1 MRSGTIK
8 VKLVYGGRGKP
19 PDDPHPD
26 GSCDECPN
34 KDHHIAALEAVVL
47 HMASCHQPPS
57 HCLTCND
64 LLEKAGMLTE
74 ELRYREHQGYGED
87 CFGS

>member
-1 MRSGTIK
+1 MRSGKIK
-8 VKLVYGGRGKP
+8 VKLRYLGRGKP
-19 PDDPHPD
+19 IHDDLPD
-26 GSCDECPN
+26 GACDECPS

-47 HMASCHQPPS
+47 HMASCRQPPS
-57 HCLTCND
+57 CCLTCNN

-74 ELRYREHQGYGED
+74 ELRYREHPGDGDD